1 MKKVFLSIAF
11 IGTTLFSNAQTEKS
25 LLWEISG
32 NGLQK
37 PSYVYGTIH
46 MICPDKFF
54 VPNGLEEK
62 LKATEQTYL
71 EIDMDDPQMMSKT
84 QKLMFSADGK
94 KLKDIMNEA
103 DYKSFSDYF
112 KKTTNMSTEMLMTA
126 KPFAYLSMI
135 MMKSTGCPMPKS
147 YEEYFVKQTQAGKK
161 ELLGLET
168 IEDQMSILDKAPTE
182 EQVKWLMEMAK
193 DGDKNNAMF
202 AEMVDLY
209 TKQDLDGLQKYMTKF
224 TVGMQSLEKDLL
236 QNRNEKWIPIIEK
249 NSKEKPTFY
258 AVGAAHLVGD
268 KGVLNLLKQKGYTVS
283 AVK

>member
-1 MKKVFLSIAF
+1 MKKVFLSITFAC
-11 IGTTLFSNAQTEKS
+11 TALFSNAQTEKS

-62 LKATEQTYL
+62 LKATDQTYL

-126 KPFAYLSMI
+126 KPFAYLSMV

-168 IEDQMSILDKAPTE
+168 IEDQMAVLDKAPAE
-182 EQVKWLMEMAK
+182 EQVKWLMEMVK

>member
-1 MKKVFLSIAF
+1 MKKAFLSIAF

>member
-1 MKKVFLSIAF
+1 MKKTFLSISF
-11 IGTTLFSNAQTEKS
+11 ILTALFSNAQTEKS

-62 LKATEQTYL
+62 LKSTEQTYL
-71 EIDMDDPQMMSKT
+71 EIDMDDPQMMAKT

-103 DYKSFSDYF
+103 DYKAFSDYF
-112 KKTTNMSTEMLMTA
+112 KKTTNMSTDMLMTA

-147 YEEYFVKQTQAGKK
+147 YEEYFVKQTQAEKK

-168 IEDQMSILDKAPTE
+168 IEDQMAVLDKAPVE
-182 EQVKWLMEMAK
+182 EQVKWLMETVK
-193 DGDKNNAMF
+193 DGDKNNTMF

-209 TKQDLDGLQKYMTKF
+209 TKQDLDGLQKYMAKF

-258 AVGAAHLVGD
+258 AVGAAHLVGEH
-268 KGVLNLLKQKGYTVS
+268 GVLTLLKQKGYTVT